1 MGDQGA
7 EYWPVLSVCSRNCQR
22 PLWKVC
28 TTLSRKNTKTNL
40 NEICVKLQ
48 ISASFLFSNIRKG
61 RLLYIHPIGRSVG
74 WCHHYFSFSTYILRI
89 RTTVRDF
96 TWSSLVVNSGQH
108 CDCDYC
114 QEIVKIVP
122 ELAEKRK
129 EKRIFRQ
136 RWFVWGQHNY
146 HTSCRWSV
154 LIKKTFF
161 KTKVSAVNMIRGID
175 F

>member
-1 MGDQGA
+1 MGVFRGVF
-7 EYWPVLSVCSRNCQR
+7 VL
-22 PLWKVC
+22 
-28 TTLSRKNTKTNL
+28 KNIDLGTPSAIFSTPQNAQNDPFLAFWRWIANL
-40 NEICVKLQ
+40 CLLFFNLQ
-48 ISASFLFSNIRKG
+48 KG

-108 CDCDYC
+108 CDCEYC

>member
-1 MGDQGA
+1 MG
-7 EYWPVLSVCSRNCQR
+7 VLGGY
-22 PLWKVC
+22 LYWKVFLEFWFGHPKC
-28 TTLSRKNTKTNL
+28 HFQYPPKRPKWPIFSVLAL
-40 NEICVKLQ
+40 NCKSLPSIFQPSKRQ
-48 ISASFLFSNIRKG
+48 
-61 RLLYIHPIGRSVG
+61 LLYIHPIGRSVG

-96 TWSSLVVNSGQH
+96 TWSSLVVNSGPH
-108 CDCDYC
+108 CDCEYC